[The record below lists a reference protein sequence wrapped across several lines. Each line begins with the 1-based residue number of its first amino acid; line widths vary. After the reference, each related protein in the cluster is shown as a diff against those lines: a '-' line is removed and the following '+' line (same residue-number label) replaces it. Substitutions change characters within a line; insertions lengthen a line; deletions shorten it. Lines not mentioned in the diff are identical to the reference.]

1 MSAGTCSRARRPARF
16 VAILGVLLSGCDL
29 GGPEGPAQVLG
40 IVTGDPQLG
49 AAVIE
54 LSWEGVTGIEGRGS
68 TQVYSAP
75 VEGSPSLY
83 RAVLVD
89 AAGGDLRFTIHLADD
104 RLHGPVVIVE
114 SAVGTDN
121 LPRTVGELSVVLE
134 R

>member
-1 MSAGTCSRARRPARF
+1 MSAATFRRARRPVQT
-16 VAILGVLLSGCDL
+16 VALLAGLLSACDL

-40 IVTGDPQLG
+40 TVTGDPQLG

-54 LSWEGVTGIEGRGS
+54 LSWEGVTGLEGRGS

-75 VEGSPSLY
+75 VAGSPSLH
-83 RAVLVD
+83 RAVLLD
-89 AAGGDLRFTIHLADD
+89 AAGGDLRFTIHLTDD
-104 RLHGPVVIVE
+104 RLHAPVVTVE

-121 LPRTVGELSVVLE
+121 LPRTLADLRVVLE